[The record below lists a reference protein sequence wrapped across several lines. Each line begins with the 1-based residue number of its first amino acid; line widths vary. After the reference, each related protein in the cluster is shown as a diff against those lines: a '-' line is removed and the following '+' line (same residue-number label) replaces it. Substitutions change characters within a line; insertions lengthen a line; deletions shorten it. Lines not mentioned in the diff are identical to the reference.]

1 MLFNSYSF
9 LFFFLPVSF
18 TLFYFFQLS
27 QTRSKTITF
36 LFLASISFYG
46 YWNFYYLPLLLIS
59 ILFNFLI
66 SLLME
71 RINKKFFYAGLIGNL
86 SLLIYY
92 KYSQFLLANL
102 YLLLNQPLEL
112 INGDLPLGISFLPL
126 LKLLI

>member
-1 MLFNSYSF
+1 MLFNSYA
-9 LFFFLPVSF
+9 
-18 TLFYFFQLS
+18 
-27 QTRSKTITF
+27 F
-36 LFLASISFYG
+36 LFLFLPISFILFSLLQFSYRSSTTIQFLFVMSIIFYG
-46 YWNFYYLPLLLIS
+46 YWNIYYLPLLLIS

-86 SLLIYY
+86 SLLIYF

-112 INGDLPLGISFLPL
+112 INGDLPIGISFLPL